1 MKTKAFVATALLM
14 AWGLAWGQTAG
25 DFESASAILKEEVH
39 ARSTVKSGFKVKDV
53 KVQKKNLLDLN
64 FGESLSDYSWTGADV
79 AWLRSEIER
88 LWPESL
94 AAYKLGEIF
103 CESVNINELIVEKPN
118 VNGIPVKY
126 AYGVKDP
133 FAKVTP
139 LVQEIGAPSYAKGL
153 SGRHISL
160 WQSHGRYYSPEDDC
174 WQWQRSLNHRTCEDM
189 YTQSYVIPFLIP
201 MLENAGAYVMTP
213 RERDTQIFESV
224 CDNDPS
230 FTRRPSGYDKP
241 VRTLGSYTEFGAW
254 SSAGTGFADSK
265 QYYSGNDNPFEM
277 GTARQ
282 AACVKAGREA
292 TAYASWKPSIKT
304 PGAYAVYVSYKTVEG
319 STDCAHYTVHHKA
332 GVSQFSVNQ
341 QIGGG
346 TWIYLG
352 TFEFDKDN
360 AGVTLDNAVP
370 AGRKYRKGSVV
381 TADAVRFG
389 GGMGKIVRGPED
401 APVETYT
408 ASGYPAFVE
417 GAMYW
422 MQWAGVTPDVYK
434 QWEDD
439 YTIDYAARGAW
450 TSWMLKDK
458 GVPFDL
464 SLAFHTDAGITPNDS
479 TVGTLSIYTLMA
491 NDSRKTYK
499 GIDRMS
505 GRLLA
510 NYVQDEI
517 CNDIRADFDSKWN
530 RRQLW
535 NRSYSESRTTEV
547 PGMLLELLSH
557 QNFGDMKLGLDPSF
571 RFTVSRA
578 IYKGMLKTI
587 SQLYGVP
594 FVVQPLPVNGFGAT
608 LTAEGKALLQ
618 WTPAMDEK
626 EPTAVPSG
634 YLVQT
639 RIDNGVFDAGFC
651 VSEPSATV
659 DIEPGHVYSF
669 KVTAF
674 NEGGKSFPSEV
685 LAVGKASGNRGTVLI
700 VNNFDR
706 LSAPAYLDSPTLAG
720 FCGHIDCGVSY
731 GQEINYVGE
740 TYDFLRNDPWK
751 ANTSPGAG
759 ANHFEYAGKKLAG
772 NTFDFVALHGK
783 ALLELG
789 YDFVSQSHRAFEAA
803 GCPDGVCA
811 IDLLCGKQITTKVG
825 RGEVAN
831 RYHVFPAELQE
842 QLRKS
847 AAKGINLIVN
857 GANIA
862 SDAWYPIY
870 ELTGEDEYM
879 KSAQEFCSNVLG
891 YKFHTYYGSFTGKVH
906 SFKNAIPLRYELSIV
921 SKPNPKVY
929 CVENPDGIDP
939 ASDKAKTVLRY
950 TGNEVGAAVF
960 FQGNGYR
967 SASFGF
973 PFETVKDSRSV
984 KKLFEGCFSYF
995 ESKD

>member
-1 MKTKAFVATALLM
+1 MKTKAFTVAVLLL
-14 AWGLAWGQTAG
+14 AACAAWGQSAG
-25 DFESASAILKEEVH
+25 DFEEASAILKEEVR
-39 ARSTVKSGFKVKDV
+39 ARSTVRSLFKITDV
-53 KVQKKNLLDLN
+53 TLRKGNLLDLD
-64 FGESLSDYSWTGADV
+64 FGETLSDYSWTSADV

-94 AAYKLGEIF
+94 TAYKLGEIY
-103 CESVNINELIVEKPN
+103 CESVNIKELIVEKPN
-118 VNGIPVKY
+118 INGIPSKY

-139 LVQEIGAPSYAKGL
+139 LVQEIGAPTYPKGL

-160 WQSHGRYYSPEDDC
+160 WQSHGRYYSPEADR
-174 WQWQRSLNHRTCEDM
+174 WEWQRSLNHRTCEDM
-189 YTQSYVIPFLIP
+189 YTQSYVLPFLIP

-224 CDNDPS
+224 CDNDPA
-230 FTRRPSGYDKP
+230 FERTPGRHERP
-241 VRTLGSYTEFGAW
+241 VRTLGTYSEFGAW
-254 SSAGTGFADSK
+254 NPAGTGFADTK
-265 QYYSGNDNPFEM
+265 QYYSGTENPFEM
-277 GTARQ
+277 GTARM
-282 AACVKAGREA
+282 AKCVKAGREA
-292 TAYASWKPSIKT
+292 TAFANWKADIKA
-304 PGAYAVYVSYKTVEG
+304 PGSYAVYVSYKTVEG
-319 STDCAHYTVHHKA
+319 STDCARYTVHHR
-332 GVSQFSVNQ
+332 GGESRFSVNQ

-360 AGVTLDNAVP
+360 ASVTLDNAIP
-370 AGRKYRKGSVV
+370 AGKKYRNGSVV

-401 APVETYT
+401 APEREYT
-408 ASGYPAFVE
+408 ASGYPAYVE

-422 MQWAGVTPDVYK
+422 MQWAGVPSEVYK

-439 YTIDYAARGAW
+439 YTIDYASRGAW
-450 TSWMLKDK
+450 TSWLLKDK

-464 SLAFHTDAGITPNDS
+464 SFAFHTDAGITPNDS

-491 NDSRKTYK
+491 DDSRTTYK

-505 GRLLA
+505 CRMLA

-517 CNDIRADFDSKWN
+517 CDDIRAGFDPKWS

-535 NRSYSESRTTEV
+535 NRSYSESRTTSV

-557 QNFGDMKLGLDPSF
+557 QNFGDMKLGLDPTF

-587 SQLYGVP
+587 SALYGVP
-594 FVVQPLPVNGFGAT
+594 FVVQPLPVNGFSAV
-608 LTAEGKALLQ
+608 LTDEGKALLQ
-618 WTPAMDEK
+618 WNAVSDEK
-626 EPTAVPSG
+626 EPTAEPTG

-651 VSEPSATV
+651 VSEPTASV

-674 NEGGKSFPSEV
+674 NEGGKSFPSEI
-685 LAVGKASGNRGTVLI
+685 LAVGKAGAGNRTILI

-706 LSAPAYLDSPTLAG
+706 ISAPAYLDSPTVAG
-720 FCGHIDCGVSY
+720 FCGHIDCGVAY
-731 GQEINYVGE
+731 GKEINFVGN
-740 TYDFLRNDPWK
+740 TYDFVRNDPWK

-772 NTFDFVALHGK
+772 NSFDFVALHGK

-789 YDFVSQSHRAFEAA
+789 CNFVSQSHLAFEKT
-803 GCPDGVCA
+803 GCPDGIYA

-825 RGEVAN
+825 SGAVEN
-831 RYHVFPAELQE
+831 RYRVFPAELQE

-847 AAKGINLIVN
+847 TGNGVNLIVN

-870 ELTGEDEYM
+870 ELEGEEDYQ
-879 KSAQEFCSNVLG
+879 KSAQEFCQNILG

-906 SFKNAIPLRYELSIV
+906 SFHGVLPLKRDLSLV
-921 SKPNPKVY
+921 TEPNEKIY

-939 ASDKAKTVLRY
+939 CSENSRIALRY
-950 TGNEVGAAVF
+950 TGNEVCAAVF
-960 FQGNGYR
+960 YDAEGYK

-973 PFETVKDSRSV
+973 PFETVRDSRSI
-984 KKLFEGCFSYF
+984 KSLFKGCLRFF
-995 ESKD
+995 ESRD